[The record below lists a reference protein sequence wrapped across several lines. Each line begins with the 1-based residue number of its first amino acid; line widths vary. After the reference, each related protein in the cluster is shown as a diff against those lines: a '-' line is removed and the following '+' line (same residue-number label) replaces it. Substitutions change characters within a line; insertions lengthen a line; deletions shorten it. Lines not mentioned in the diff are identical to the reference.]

1 MLVVEYG
8 YMQINTQT
16 KVLWAVTVALALVV
30 GILIGQPTGQRD
42 EAYGMHQMPDGTM
55 MPNHGT
61 MASMMHD
68 MNASLEGKTGD
79 DFDKAFLQEMIVHHE
94 GAVVM
99 AQKVLDVSKK
109 EELRTLAQEII
120 TAQNKE
126 IEMMSTWLA
135 TWFK

>member
-16 KVLWAVTVALALVV
+16 KVLWGVTVALALVV
-30 GILIGQPTGQRD
+30 GILIGQPTDGRND
-42 EAYGMHQMPDGTM
+42 AYGMHRMPDGRM
-55 MPNHGT
+55 MKNHGD

-68 MNASLEGKTGD
+68 MNASLEGKVGD

-94 GAVVM
+94 GAVAM
-99 AQKVLDVSKK
+99 AEKVLEVSKK
-109 EELRTLAQEII
+109 EELRSLATDII

-126 IEMMSTWLA
+126 IEMMATWLA

>member
-16 KVLWAVTVALALVV
+16 KVLWGVTVALALVV
-30 GILIGQPTGQRD
+30 GILIGQPTRQRD
-42 EAYGMHQMPDGTM
+42 EAYGMHRMPDGRM
-55 MPNHGT
+55 MQNHGG

-79 DFDKAFLQEMIVHHE
+79 EFDKAFLQEMIVHHE

-99 AQKVLDVSKK
+99 AEKVLEVSKR

>member
-1 MLVVEYG
+1 MK
-8 YMQINTQT
+8 INTQT
-16 KVLWAVTVALALVV
+16 KVLWAIVVALALVIGV
-30 GILIGQPTGQRD
+30 LIGQSMGDKTDP
-42 EAYGMHQMPDGTM
+42 YGMHRMPDGRM
-55 MPNHGT
+55 MQNHGT

-94 GAVVM
+94 GAVAM
-99 AQKVLDVSKK
+99 AQKVLEVSKK
-109 EELRTLAQEII
+109 EELRTLATDII

-126 IEMMSTWLA
+126 IEMMSTWLV